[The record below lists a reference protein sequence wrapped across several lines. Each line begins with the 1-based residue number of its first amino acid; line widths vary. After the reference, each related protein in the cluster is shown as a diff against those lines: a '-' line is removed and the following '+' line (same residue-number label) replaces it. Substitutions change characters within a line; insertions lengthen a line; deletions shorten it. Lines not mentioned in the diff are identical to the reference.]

1 MFSYQINNNFTDQQF
16 PDELWIC
23 VFFVSKNSTRD
34 QGLTS
39 KDDLT
44 VLLGA
49 FDLSSGDDTNRLIQI
64 EFSCSRQERCS
75 TGNWP
80 DCPWGLQQSI
90 VHLERHRPSQARRAC
105 WPEHLHPSLPGWPG
119 RRLHWTEWTRLRCFF
134 LHRDPVDRVDFPYH
148 VFWYQVGD
156 LWPPALPRAQMS
168 CRRWRWGFLLGK
180 AIQPLI
186 WKYNSGQHHLGW
198 GVRCSNKRFCY
209 HRGLQWGVHH
219 SGIRK
224 KMIKVMVY
232 NAYITQSASYE
243 GMISEDMIC
252 AGAPGKDSC
261 QALSPILKHHHVFVK
276 ISCRIIFKKSGR
288 QRRAFHGEEWGNKPT
303 RSCRSR
309 QLGNGMR
316 CGGTFLVSWWKLTV
330 VAW

>member
-1 MFSYQINNNFTDQQF
+1 M
-16 PDELWIC
+16 
-23 VFFVSKNSTRD
+23 SKNSTRD

-105 WPEHLHPSLPGWPG
+105 WPEHLYPSLPGWPG

-134 LHRDPVDRVDFPYH
+134 LHRDPIDRVDFPYH

-156 LWPPALPRAQMS
+156 LWPLALPRAQMS

-224 KMIKVMVY
+224 KMIKWWFTTHTSPSPPPTRAWSLRTWSALEPLARTAARHCHQFS
-232 NAYITQSASYE
+232 NIT
-243 GMISEDMIC
+243 IF
-252 AGAPGKDSC
+252 
-261 QALSPILKHHHVFVK
+261 FVK
-276 ISCRIIFKKSGR
+276 ISCKIISKKI
-288 QRRAFHGEEWGNKPT
+288 RATAAGLSLWRMRKQTNTILSESSAGEWDAL
-303 RSCRSR
+303 RWDFSCIMMEINRGSVIMIIR
-309 QLGNGMR
+309 DALIQNWD
-316 CGGTFLVSWWKLTV
+316 FVSSLY
-330 VAW
+330 